1 MKPTHVPGLRLTV
14 VLAITALLLAACG
27 SSSGS
32 VLATFTREW
41 DDGRIET
48 LELFDDGR
56 VLMDHVG
63 YIDRVTLSADDLGVL
78 RASLDSIAPA
88 ADPDAFPRL
97 TLTPAGATPVVVD
110 TAPGT
115 TGALFLSVLDVHRLP

>member
-1 MKPTHVPGLRLTV
+1 LA
-14 VLAITALLLAACG
+14 VLAIVALLLVGCG
-27 SSSGS
+27 SPPGS

-48 LELFDDGR
+48 LELYDDGR

-78 RASLDSIAPA
+78 RASLDSIRPA

-97 TLTPAGATPVVVD
+97 TLTPKGSSPVVVD

-115 TGALFLSVLDVHRLP
+115 TGAMFLSVLDVHRLP